1 MAYEFAGII
10 RYHALFHDFL
20 HPKRL
25 SLILHIYYFIYK
37 FKNFFWN
44 FFLKTQILKIDP
56 PLIFFGKFYKIR
68 TANRV
73 PPSVGNIGGG

>member
-1 MAYEFAGII
+1 MTYEFAGII

-44 FFLKTQILKIDP
+44 FFLKTQILKTDP
-56 PLIFFGKFYKIR
+56 PPNFFWKILQNSHGEPY
-68 TANRV
+68 AMYA
-73 PPSVGNIGGG
+73 PL